1 MEASNLMDRLLGT
14 GGWAARAVLSTSFLL
29 PSASQAS
36 GLGVE
41 MWLAS
46 DRGWGA

>member
-1 MEASNLMDRLLGT
+1 MEASSLIDRLLGT

-29 PSASQAS
+29 PSTSQAS
-36 GLGVE
+36 GLGVG

-46 DRGWGA
+46 DRGCD